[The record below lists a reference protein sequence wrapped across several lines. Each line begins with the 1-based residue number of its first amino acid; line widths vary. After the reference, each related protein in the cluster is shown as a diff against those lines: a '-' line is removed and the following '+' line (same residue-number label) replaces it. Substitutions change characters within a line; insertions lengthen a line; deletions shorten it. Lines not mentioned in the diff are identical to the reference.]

1 MKSNVKNIGLG
12 ILIVAL
18 LLSMLRTCAKSE
30 QLDKLKADSF
40 HQIDSI
46 KNAYNQVIT
55 LKDVEITTSKDALK
69 KATDSLFNLKAS
81 QDKKIKEVIAYYKGK
96 TKIVID
102 SVDVPYI
109 DTAATKIWEDSVKAA
124 CSKVIEYYEANTI
137 AVPKTAKDS
146 TKNYKADLT
155 ATLTGITIN
164 NLELIDLQTIR
175 WVVYKGGL
183 LKKDITGKRHLW
195 LKKKIGVQIVHTNPH
210 IKVIGA
216 ESAIYQAPNRP
227 RILEKIIF
235 TGIGIYLGTKL

>member
-12 ILIVAL
+12 LLIVAL
-18 LLSMLRTCAKSE
+18 LFSMLRTCAKSE
-30 QLDKLKADSF
+30 QLGKLKADSF

-46 KNAYNQVIT
+46 KNAYNQVVI
-55 LKDVEITTSKDALK
+55 LKDVEIINSKDALK
-69 KATDSLFNLKAS
+69 KATDSLFNLKVS

-137 AVPKTAKDS
+137 AVPKIAKDS

-155 ATLTGITIN
+155 ATLSGITIN
-164 NLELIDLQTIR
+164 NLELNDEQAIR

-183 LKKDITGKRHLW
+183 FKKDIIGKRHLW
-195 LKKKIGVQIVHTNPH
+195 LKKKLGVQVIHTNPY
-210 IKVIGA
+210 IKVVGA
-216 ESAIYQAPNRP
+216 ESAIYQAPKKP
-227 RILEKIIF
+227 RILEKILF